1 MTHAARTSDGRMHA
15 QQRRFVTALL
25 WISGLAGVRAAF
37 LLVAM
42 EWHVDRVQRFHVE
55 AAALLFVALSLIAR
69 ALSPPRSADAE
80 RRPGVLP
87 DALAVAIALGL
98 ALFLYARA
106 LHIGLLSDDWVLVQ
120 RVTSRQFG
128 AVSAGLFR
136 PVPLMVWALLLK
148 MGGGAT
154 ALHLFNVFVH
164 GVNAYLVYCVV
175 AGWFTD
181 EVAGAT
187 AGLLFLVT
195 PLATEPVTWCSG
207 VFDLCA
213 LFFCLS
219 TLLIARRVQ
228 NSHVAFVG
236 ACGCAVL
243 ALLCKESAVVIPGLL
258 IVDAAIRRSVTRA
271 TAVLIL
277 AVTVLSVVYAGAR
290 LLLAFGAARPPVSR
304 YIVQRALFNTFGALA
319 IPLPGTMSHVWPAAV
334 GVLVLGLTANLL
346 LLDKTIGNGRP
357 LLLAAWSLACVVPV
371 YPILFVSTN
380 LEGSRYLYE
389 SMAGWA
395 ALLAAMG
402 FGGASVR
409 RAFAMSALCLLL
421 VIDVA
426 GVRRQL
432 HAWESAAALR
442 DTVQAAAR
450 ANDTMQHCEAVA
462 VDGLPDSVSGAY
474 VLRNGGTE
482 LLQSAGVTVGTAP
495 PRGCRFDWSA
505 ARQQFIPSE

>member
-1 MTHAARTSDGRMHA
+1 MTHAARASDGSMHA

-25 WISGLAGVRAAF
+25 WISGLAAVRAAF

-42 EWHVDRVQRFHVE
+42 EWHVDGVQRFHVE

-87 DALAVAIALGL
+87 DAVAVAIALGL

-128 AVSAGLFR
+128 AVSTGLFR

-154 ALHLFNVFVH
+154 ALHLFNVLVH
-164 GVNAYLVYCVV
+164 GVNAYLVYRLV

-181 EVAGAT
+181 KVVGAT
-187 AGLLFLVT
+187 AGLLFLAT

-228 NSHVAFVG
+228 SSPAAFIG
-236 ACGCAVL
+236 ACGCGVV

-258 IVDAAIRRSVTRA
+258 VIDVTIRRSATRA
-271 TAVLIL
+271 TAALIVTL
-277 AVTVLSVVYAGAR
+277 TVLSVVYAGAR
-290 LLLAFGAARPPVSR
+290 LFLAFGTARPPVSR

-319 IPLPGTMSHVWPAAV
+319 IPLPATMSHVWLVAV

-346 LLDKTIGNGRP
+346 LLDRTVGNFRP
-357 LLLAAWSLACVVPV
+357 LLLATWSLACVVPV
-371 YPILFVSTN
+371 YPILFVSTD

-395 ALLAAMG
+395 ALLGAMG
-402 FGGASVR
+402 LGGSSVR
-409 RAFAMSALCLLL
+409 RTFAMSALCLLL
-421 VIDVA
+421 VSDVA
-426 GVRRQL
+426 GGRRQL
-432 HAWESAAALR
+432 QSWESAAALR
-442 DTVQAAAR
+442 DSVQAAAR
-450 ANDTMQHCEAVA
+450 ANDTMRHCEAVA

-474 VLRNGGTE
+474 VLRNGGSE
-482 LLQSAGVTVGTAP
+482 LLQSVGVTVGTAP
-495 PRGCRFDWSA
+495 PRGCRFSWSPS
-505 ARQQFIPSE
+505 RRQFIPSE